1 MAWLVLF
8 CIVGLVGLVG
18 LLLVLFDASDSD
30 MTNDD
35 TSPKTVGGFMVAGA
49 ILGQIFFVL
58 VFSIHVVDSRE
69 IGIIKTFGRIT
80 SQTDCDEDRNGVL
93 RCGGLTLT
101 APWQTLDTWNI
112 RENFVFADGVKCSN
126 GTDKCI
132 DAGDNQQQ
140 DVFITPKVN
149 IKVSP
154 DNVQRLAAE
163 VGTEYID
170 KIVRPLMLTTIKAT
184 TSEYSSI
191 DIHLKR
197 TEIENKIKDRLQKE
211 YSPYS
216 IEVTRV
222 TFENIAFS
230 AEYNKGIE
238 LKAIAIQKALEEEN
252 RIAVIQAQAKQAE
265 EEAKGKA
272 AALIAEATGQ
282 AEANRL
288 ISQSLT
294 PQLIQFQAIQKLQ
307 DNISI
312 MVVPDSGTLLQ
323 LPQLTR

>member
-1 MAWLVLF
+1 MLMSGSADSANETQSIGMLVVLGAVLVQIFLVL
-8 CIVGLVGLVG
+8 I
-18 LLLVLFDASDSD
+18 
-30 MTNDD
+30 
-35 TSPKTVGGFMVAGA
+35 
-49 ILGQIFFVL
+49 
-58 VFSIHVVDSRE
+58 FSIHVVDSRE
-69 IGIIKTFGRIT
+69 IGIVKTFGRIT
-80 SQTDCDEDRNGVL
+80 SQTACDEDRNGVL

-101 APWQTLDTWNI
+101 APWQTLDSWNI
-112 RENFVFADGVKCSN
+112 RENFVYADGEKCSN

-140 DVFITPKVN
+140 DIFITPKVN

-163 VGTEYID
+163 VGTEYIN
-170 KIVRPLMLTTIKAT
+170 KIVKPLMITTIKAT

-191 DIHLKR
+191 DVHLKR
-197 TEIENKIKDRLQKE
+197 TTIEGIIRDRLQRE
-211 YSPYS
+211 YASYS

-252 RIAVIQAQAKQAE
+252 NIAVIQAQARQAE
-265 EEAKGKA
+265 ERAKGIS
-272 AALIAEATGQ
+272 AALIAEAQGQ

-307 DNISI
+307 DNIQI

-323 LPQLTR
+323 LPQLAR

>member
-1 MAWLVLF
+1 MFLV
-8 CIVGLVGLVG
+8 VGLIGLIG
-18 LLLVLFDASDSD
+18 LAILMYGADDS
-30 MTNDD
+30 
-35 TSPKTVGGFMVAGA
+35 TSGDVTKAIGGWVVVGA
-49 ILGQIFFVL
+49 ILAQILFVL
-58 VFSIHVVDSRE
+58 AFSIHVVDSRE

-80 SQTDCDEDRNGVL
+80 TQTNCDEDRNGVL

-101 APWQTLDTWNI
+101 APWQTLDSWNI
-112 RENFVFADGVKCSN
+112 RENFVYADGEKCSN

-140 DVFITPKVN
+140 DIFITPKVN

-163 VGTEYID
+163 VGTDYIN
-170 KIVRPLMLTTIKAT
+170 KIVKPLMITTIKAT

-191 DIHLKR
+191 DVHLKR
-197 TEIENKIKDRLQKE
+197 TIIEGIVKERLQRE
-211 YSPYS
+211 FNPYS

-230 AEYNKGIE
+230 AAYNAGIE
-238 LKAIAIQKALEEEN
+238 LKAVAIQKALEEEN

-265 EEAKGKA
+265 EEAKGRA
-272 AALIAEATGQ
+272 AALRAEAQGQ
-282 AEANRL
+282 ADANRL
-288 ISQSLT
+288 IAESIT

-307 DNISI
+307 DNIQI

-323 LPQLTR
+323 LPQLGR